1 MEVIHFMDIYSIIE
15 KTKRKIPLEK
25 SETEFLVNGYVRGTV
40 PDYQMSAWLMAVCLN
55 GISDRETADLTDVM
69 MKSGDVLKWDGIN
82 GVTVDKHSTGG
93 VGDKTSLVIAPIAA
107 ACGIYVPKMSGRG
120 LGHTGGTIDKLESI
134 PGFQVSVSFE
144 KFLETVNKTGFAIVS
159 QSGEL
164 VPADKKIYALRNATD
179 TVDSIPLIASS
190 IMSKKLATG
199 ADCLVLDVKCG
210 SGAFM
215 KNYDDAEHLARLM
228 VNAAV
233 SAGRKCRAVITDMNI
248 PLGRNI
254 GNALEITEVIEILKN
269 NIHDRLYELCMV
281 LAADMIMLGRDIPY
295 ETAYNMAQT
304 AVQNGAALE
313 KFREF
318 IAAHGGNPDIT
329 EDYSLLPKAG
339 FSYDVTAEKSGFI
352 SAADSQEIG
361 ICALNLGAGRK
372 NKNDEI
378 DYSAGIVLNK
388 TVGDYAEKGESLM
401 TLYSSHKCPFEEIS
415 ARALNAFSFSNEKP
429 VVNNVIL

>member
-1 MEVIHFMDIYSIIE
+1 MDIYSIIE

-25 SETEFLVNGYVRGTV
+25 SETEFLVNGYVRGDV

-55 GISDRETADLTDVM
+55 GISDSETADLTDVM
-69 MKSGDVLKWDGIN
+69 MKSGDTLEWNRIN
-82 GVTVDKHSTGG
+82 GITVDKHSTGG
-93 VGDKTSLVIAPIAA
+93 VGDKTSLVIAPVAA
-107 ACGIYVPKMSGRG
+107 ACGVYIPKMSGRG

-215 KNYDDAEHLARLM
+215 KNFDDAKHLAELM
-228 VNAAV
+228 VNTAV
-233 SAGRKCRAVITDMNI
+233 SAGRKCHAVITDMNA

-254 GNALEITEVIEILKN
+254 GNALEIIEVIEILKN

-281 LAADMIMLGRDIPY
+281 LAADMIMLGKDIPY
-295 ETAYNMAQT
+295 EKAYHMAEM
-304 AVQNGAALE
+304 AVENGTALE

-318 IAAHGGNPDIT
+318 IEAHGGNPDIT
-329 EDYSLLPKAG
+329 KDYSLLPVAI
-339 FSYDVTAEKSGFI
+339 FSYDVVSEKSGFI

-372 NKNDEI
+372 NKNDDI
-378 DYSAGIVLNK
+378 DYSAGIIFNK
-388 TVGDYAEKGESLM
+388 TVGEYADKGECIM
-401 TLYSSHKCPFEEIS
+401 TLYSSHECPFEEIA
-415 ARALNAFSFSNEKP
+415 ARALNALDFSNEKP
-429 VVNNVIL
+429 VENNIILMN